1 MDFNKIGD
9 RLNLRKIKGI
19 GERQTE
25 KILSNFGGEQEF
37 LRAVQNYE
45 VDRITSIEG
54 VSQKKAI
61 HIINTILGNPS
72 KEFLKTDQSVQVYN
86 DIIERILGF
95 ASTKYCENRV
105 LLMNPLKDEKDI
117 MKNLDFVMNSK
128 NAVSKLPLDD
138 IKTLLKKIDSLEE
151 SKPKYDPSNAI
162 LVETQEDYHQLIEMG
177 LNSYCPIITV
187 DELEN
192 PENFEFIVYMYSEG
206 LMDFES
212 QNIAMVNSSSEKY
225 EIIPDVILSYYKKN
239 YEIIQNTL
247 KIKEILGR
255 KSILGDVI
263 NIIDSLESDD
273 VDETVIENIVE
284 SAKNKA
290 DLKLKEAIEKVDL
303 KGEEVLDL
311 LNKGMPK
318 KIQKIFD
325 EVMTEARNEVRQKTG
340 VLFDPFIQRY
350 PVEIDNTE
358 LERIKKQE
366 IAKKYVNAFEKNVKA
381 AKILTNM
388 KTDVKEEIHE
398 ILLFDYEFTL
408 GCFAHYYDLNPPEI
422 GTGFSFKQGIHLN
435 LVLDSSP
442 KIQRIDY
449 TLESPD
455 NVVLLTG
462 ANSGGKTTLL
472 ETIAQICIMSQM
484 GLPVCAT
491 QARVKLVDELFFFSK
506 KRSLDAGAFESFLR
520 TFMPIVTRETNKLI
534 LLDELEAITE
544 LEAAVKI
551 ISSFMDFIAD
561 SDSLAIIVTHMA
573 REILKYTDVRVDG
586 IEAKG
591 LDENYNLIVDRTPRM
606 DYFARSTPE
615 LILRRM
621 YEKSDNKLKDV
632 YRQILEKF

>member
-1 MDFNKIGD
+1 MDFNKNGG
-9 RLNLRKIKGI
+9 RLDLRKIKGI
-19 GERQTE
+19 GERQAD
-25 KILSNFGGEQEF
+25 KILSSFDGEKEF
-37 LRAVQNYE
+37 LKAVQNYE
-45 VDRITSIEG
+45 VDRITSIDG

-72 KEFLKTDQSVQVYN
+72 KEFLKTDQSVQIYN
-86 DIIERILGF
+86 DIIERILWF
-95 ASTKYCENRV
+95 ASTKYCENRI
-105 LLMNPLKDEKDI
+105 LLINPLKNENDI
-117 MKNLDFVMNSK
+117 MENIDFVMKSK
-128 NAVSKLPLDD
+128 DAVSKLPLDD
-138 IKTLLKKIDSLEE
+138 IKTLLKKIDSLEDA
-151 SKPKYDPSNAI
+151 KPKYDPSNAI

-177 LNSYCPIITV
+177 LNSYCPIITR

-192 PENFEFIVYMYSEG
+192 PEDFEFIVYVYNEG

-212 QNIAMVNSSSEKY
+212 QNIAMVNNSAEKY
-225 EIIPDVILSYYKKN
+225 EVIPDVVLSYYKKN
-239 YEIIQNTL
+239 YDIIENTL

-255 KSILGDVI
+255 DSLLGNVI
-263 NIIDSLESDD
+263 SIIDSLESDD
-273 VDETVIENIVE
+273 MDETVIEDAVE
-284 SAKNKA
+284 SSKNKA

-311 LNKGMPK
+311 LNEGMPK

-325 EVMTEARNEVRQKTG
+325 EVITEARNEVREKTG
-340 VLFDPFIQRY
+340 VAFDPFIQKY

-366 IAKKYVNAFEKNVKA
+366 MAKKYVNAFEENVKA
-381 AKILTNM
+381 ARTLSNM
-388 KTDVKEEIHE
+388 KTVVEEEIRE

-408 GCFAHYYDLNPPEI
+408 GCFAHYYDLNPPEL
-422 GTGFSFKQGIHLN
+422 GNGFSFQQGIHLN
-435 LVLDSSP
+435 LALENSP
-442 KIQRIDY
+442 EVQRIDY

-472 ETIAQICIMSQM
+472 ETIAQICIMSQL

-491 QARVKLVDELFFFSK
+491 KARVKLVDEIYFFSK
-506 KRSLDAGAFESFLR
+506 KRSLDAGAFESFLM
-520 TFMPIVTRETNKLI
+520 TFMPIVTRETDKLI

-551 ISSFMDFIAD
+551 ISSFMDFIGD
-561 SDSLAIIVTHMA
+561 SDSLAVIVTHMA

-606 DYFARSTPE
+606 NYFARSTPE
-615 LILRRM
+615 LILRMM

>member
-1 MDFNKIGD
+1 MDFNKNGG
-9 RLNLRKIKGI
+9 RLDLRKIKGI
-19 GERQTE
+19 GERQAD
-25 KILSNFGGEQEF
+25 KILSSFDSEKEF
-37 LRAVQNYE
+37 LKAVQNYE
-45 VDRITSIEG
+45 VDRITSIDG

-72 KEFLKTDQSVQVYN
+72 KEFLKTDQSVQIYN
-86 DIIERILGF
+86 DIIERILWF
-95 ASTKYCENRV
+95 ASTKYCENRI
-105 LLMNPLKDEKDI
+105 LLINPLKNEKDI
-117 MKNLDFVMNSK
+117 MENIDFVMKSK
-128 NAVSKLPLDD
+128 DAVSKLPLDD
-138 IKTLLKKIDSLEE
+138 IKTLLKKIDSLEDA
-151 SKPKYDPSNAI
+151 KPKYDPSNAI
-162 LVETQEDYHQLIEMG
+162 LVETQEDYHQIIEMG
-177 LNSYCPIITV
+177 LNSYCPIITR

-192 PENFEFIVYMYSEG
+192 PEDFEFIVYVYNEG

-212 QNIAMVNSSSEKY
+212 QNIAMVNNSAEKY
-225 EIIPDVILSYYKKN
+225 EVIPDVVLSYYKKN
-239 YEIIQNTL
+239 YDIIENTL

-255 KSILGDVI
+255 DSLLGNVI
-263 NIIDSLESDD
+263 SIIDSLESDD
-273 VDETVIENIVE
+273 MDETVIEDAVE
-284 SAKNKA
+284 SSKNKA

-311 LNKGMPK
+311 LNEGMPK

-325 EVMTEARNEVRQKTG
+325 EVITEARNEVREKTG
-340 VLFDPFIQRY
+340 VAFDPFIQKY

-366 IAKKYVNAFEKNVKA
+366 MAKKYVNAFEENVKA
-381 AKILTNM
+381 ARTLSNM
-388 KTDVKEEIHE
+388 KTVVEEEIRE

-408 GCFAHYYDLNPPEI
+408 GCFAHYYDLNPPEL
-422 GTGFSFKQGIHLN
+422 GNGFSFQQGIHLN
-435 LVLDSSP
+435 LALENSP
-442 KIQRIDY
+442 EVQRIDY
-449 TLESPD
+449 TLESSD

-472 ETIAQICIMSQM
+472 ETIAQICIMSQL

-491 QARVKLVDELFFFSK
+491 KARVKLVDEIYFFSK
-506 KRSLDAGAFESFLR
+506 KRSLDAGAFESFLM
-520 TFMPIVTRETNKLI
+520 TFMPIVTRETDKLI

-551 ISSFMDFIAD
+551 ISSFMDFIGD
-561 SDSLAIIVTHMA
+561 SDSLAVIVTHMA

-606 DYFARSTPE
+606 NYFARSTPE